1 MLEVKQLEPSSQYN
15 LDNKLSGGGKY
26 EAFFKIANYLVWSIP
41 ININTERWWDTT
53 TCPIL
58 YKRPANCYLLIQA
71 FVFGL
76 IEKITVKSIKG
87 NRLIIRIGL
96 QGKHLTVGLYTVV

>member
-15 LDNKLSGGGKY
+15 LDNKFSGGGY
-26 EAFFKIANYLVWSIP
+26 FVANYLVWSIP

-58 YKRPANCYLLIQA
+58 SERSANCYLLIQA
-71 FVFGL
+71 FPFGL
-76 IEKITVKSIKG
+76 IEKITFKWLKWNLSDHTNWSTIETSDGWSIY
-87 NRLIIRIGL
+87 NSLIF
-96 QGKHLTVGLYTVV
+96 